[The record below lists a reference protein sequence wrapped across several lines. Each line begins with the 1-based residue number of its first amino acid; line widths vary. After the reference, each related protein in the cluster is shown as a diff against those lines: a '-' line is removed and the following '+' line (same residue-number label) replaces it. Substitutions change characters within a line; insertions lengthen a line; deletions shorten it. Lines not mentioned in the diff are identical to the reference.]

1 MNRFIAYSRK
11 SSSVPFLIS
20 IYRDYRTYSGYGA
33 IAYSNLHCNRRL
45 VQRPTQDL
53 ILHHPPTW
61 KLS

>member
-11 SSSVPFLIS
+11 SSNLPFLIS

-33 IAYSNLHCNRRL
+33 VAYSNLRCSSI
-45 VQRPTQDL
+45 QRTTQHQP
-53 ILHHPPTW
+53 ILK